1 LDVVWYNNH
10 VGHLQI
16 AYFVL
21 DDPTSQEAKK
31 ELDDECERALC
42 FVIDTKGTLEVLILG
57 NGTFG
62 MNACIARCDAAA

>member
-1 LDVVWYNNH
+1 VK
-10 VGHLQI
+10 I

-21 DDPTSQEAKK
+21 DDPTRQEAKK

-42 FVIDTKGTLEVLILG
+42 FVIDTKGVLEVLILG

-62 MNACIARCDAAA
+62 MNACIA